1 MIRARLW
8 LLPMLLLAVACQTA
22 GTGSGTPE
30 GAAVIPLTEITWEVL
45 SIDGEPVAPSR
56 SGRKAHI
63 KFDAAAK
70 RAAGFNGC
78 NNFFGGY
85 TLDGEKLKFGMMG
98 STMMACTEDPDI
110 ERRMME
116 ALSTIDRFQRE
127 GDALTLYQG
136 AKKRIFLR
144 AGTDE

>member
-1 MIRARLW
+1 MNRARLW
-8 LLPMLLLAVACQTA
+8 VLPILLLAAGCQTA
-22 GTGSGTPE
+22 GTGAGTPE
-30 GAAVIPLTEITWEVL
+30 SAAVIPLTEITWNVV

-85 TLDGEKLKFGMMG
+85 TLDSERLSFGMMG

-116 ALSTIDRFQRE
+116 ALGAIDRYHRD
-127 GDALTLYQG
+127 GDTLTLFQG
-136 AKKRIFLR
+136 AKKRMVLHIDS
-144 AGTDE
+144 GE